1 MLRGKGQW
9 YSGHTIANPAGMA
22 KRFYQFREK
31 FMKTRLLLI
40 SMLLFGAISAYGAD
54 QAASQGTAQEVEAVM
69 SQYYDNVATYQY
81 EALRAMYTQDF
92 EILDDGSRFDAT
104 GFEDLLKRLNG
115 NGLTWDFTLSE
126 FNTELAPT
134 IGYTSYLISDVSG
147 RRWYGSAVLERTGD
161 GWRIDRMSMITKA
174 EPQAESAE

>member
-1 MLRGKGQW
+1 
-9 YSGHTIANPAGMA
+9 
-22 KRFYQFREK
+22 
-31 FMKTRLLLI
+31 MKTRLLVISTLLSTFLCTFLI
-40 SMLLFGAISAYGAD
+40 GAISAYGAD
-54 QAASQGTAQEVEAVM
+54 QQGTPGSAQEVEAVM

-81 EALRAMYTQDF
+81 DALRAVYTSDF
-92 EILDDGSRFDAT
+92 EILDDGFRFDAT

-115 NGLTWDFTLSE
+115 NGMTWDFTLSE

-147 RRWYGSAVLERTGD
+147 RRWYGSAVLQHSEE

-174 EPQAESAE
+174 EPKPASGANASE

>member
-1 MLRGKGQW
+1 
-9 YSGHTIANPAGMA
+9 
-22 KRFYQFREK
+22 
-31 FMKTRLLLI
+31 MKTRLLVITTLLI
-40 SMLLFGAISAYGAD
+40 GAISAYGSG
-54 QAASQGTAQEVEAVM
+54 QQGSQGTAEEVEAVM

-81 EALRAMYTQDF
+81 EALRAVYTPDF

-104 GFEDLLKRLNG
+104 GFEDLLKRLKG

-126 FNTELAPT
+126 FNTELAPS

-147 RRWYGSAVLERTGD
+147 RRWYGSAVLQRSGD

-174 EPQAESAE
+174 EPAAEPKADTSE